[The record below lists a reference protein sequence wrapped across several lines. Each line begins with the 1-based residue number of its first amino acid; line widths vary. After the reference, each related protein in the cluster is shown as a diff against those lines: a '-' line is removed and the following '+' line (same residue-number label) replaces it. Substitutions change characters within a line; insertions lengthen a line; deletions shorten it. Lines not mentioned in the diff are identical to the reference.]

1 MAPLPAC
8 CSSQRRAP
16 ASGLATRSQF
26 SHDLGDDFRLLGGA
40 NQGGAGAELDLP
52 DMVTL
57 SIRQAIAP
65 NMRLLGTIEWPNW
78 SRFQELQLTGT
89 VTALPA
95 IPANWSDG
103 WFFSLGGEYDLNPGK
118 TLRAGVA

>member
-1 MAPLPAC
+1 VLFETAPGT
-8 CSSQRRAP
+8 SI
-16 ASGLATRSQF
+16 GLGYRSQF
-26 SHDLGDDFRLLGGA
+26 SHDLNDDIRFLGGA
-40 NQGGAGAELDLP
+40 NQGGAGAELNLP
-52 DMVTL
+52 DILTL

-78 SRFQELQLTGT
+78 SRFHELQLTCT
-89 VTALPA
+89 VPA
-95 IPANWSDG
+95 IPAISANWSDG